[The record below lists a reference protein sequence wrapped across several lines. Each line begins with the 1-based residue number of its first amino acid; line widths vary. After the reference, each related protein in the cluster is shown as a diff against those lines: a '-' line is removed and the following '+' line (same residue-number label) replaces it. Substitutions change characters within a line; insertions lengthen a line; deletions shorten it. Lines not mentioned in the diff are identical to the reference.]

1 MDNLVITELYI
12 FLKTIYGG
20 LIIGF
25 LYDLYRLFR
34 YYRKPKK
41 VATFFEDFIFWV
53 IVSLI
58 SLYILLNSNYGELR
72 GFIFIGFVTG
82 AVLYYT
88 LFSGLIINTL
98 VIIFNFIFKVVKYI
112 LSIILSPVILILR
125 LFKKPYKKISS
136 KIGVKYR
143 RSKRIIKLPS
153 RIFKDMK
160 RSTRIILKKK

>member
-112 LSIILSPVILILR
+112 LSIIL
-125 LFKKPYKKISS
+125 
-136 KIGVKYR
+136 
-143 RSKRIIKLPS
+143 
-153 RIFKDMK
+153 
-160 RSTRIILKKK
+160 